1 MGTVQEGAEQAVR
14 NCARVQPGET
24 TVIITDYA
32 TEHIAAALKD
42 VAETISPGNVTT
54 LILEHYGDRPDDGSN
69 PLQLPDEIVEAL
81 EDADVSFFAA
91 TSKKGEVGSL
101 RIPLTD
107 VVHESMRLRHGH
119 MPGITDQLMRM
130 GMCADYKEVQRISA
144 RVEEIVKEAR
154 HITVTTPAGT
164 DFTAEFSPSL
174 RWIVCDG
181 VPRPGKYTNLPDGEV
196 FTCPAN
202 VSEGVIVVDGI
213 LGDHF
218 SEEFGLVQD
227 TPLTLEVQDGRVRKV
242 SCVDDRLLTEMEE
255 YITQDENANRIGE
268 FAVGTNTGI
277 DRLVGNMLQ
286 DEKFPGIHVAV
297 GNPFPKQTGAD
308 WESKAHL
315 DGVLKNVTIDVEG
328 HVIMRGGEFTF

>member
-14 NCARVQPGET
+14 NCARVQPGERA
-24 TVIITDYA
+24 VIITDYA

-54 LILEHYGDRPDDGSN
+54 LILEHYGDRPDDGIN
-69 PLQLPDEIVEAL
+69 PLPLPAAIVEAL

-107 VVHESMRLRHGH
+107 VVHESTRLRHGH
-119 MPGITDQLMRM
+119 MPGITDQLMRT

-181 VPRPGKYTNLPDGEV
+181 VPKPGEWTNLPEGEV
-196 FTCPAN
+196 FTCPHN
-202 VSEGVIVVDGI
+202 ISKGIIVVDGI

-218 SEEFGLVQD
+218 SEEFGL
-227 TPLTLEVQDGRVRKV
+227 
-242 SCVDDRLLTEMEE
+242 
-255 YITQDENANRIGE
+255 
-268 FAVGTNTGI
+268 
-277 DRLVGNMLQ
+277 
-286 DEKFPGIHVAV
+286 
-297 GNPFPKQTGAD
+297 
-308 WESKAHL
+308 
-315 DGVLKNVTIDVEG
+315 
-328 HVIMRGGEFTF
+328 